1 MPQTRLLSL
10 QKVQSLKR
18 PRALSSK
25 RTGHVSLPGFTGV
38 QPPLTSPSANSSRTS
53 KCRSGLLPEPKPID
67 QHSRQAFQKDDGM
80 LKIAISERL
89 ENAILLA
96 VAVLTAIALDTA
108 SAVISPEELSPSATA
123 SSLQPRRA

>member
-1 MPQTRLLSL
+1 
-10 QKVQSLKR
+10 
-18 PRALSSK
+18 
-25 RTGHVSLPGFTGV
+25 
-38 QPPLTSPSANSSRTS
+38 
-53 KCRSGLLPEPKPID
+53 
-67 QHSRQAFQKDDGM
+67 M